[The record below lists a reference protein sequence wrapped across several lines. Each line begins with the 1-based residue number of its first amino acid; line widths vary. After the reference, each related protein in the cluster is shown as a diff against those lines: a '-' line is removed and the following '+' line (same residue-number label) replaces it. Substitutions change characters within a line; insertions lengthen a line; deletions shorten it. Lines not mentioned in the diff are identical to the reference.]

1 MTTEAEQTFE
11 ASNSD
16 LQDGESL
23 ELDAELLDAELDE
36 ESLLNLGKVSPPAP
50 AATQEQA
57 PAPQSKEPATEP
69 KVAVDPERI
78 RQLLTEITTLQTQL
92 EERKNT
98 YLRLSAD
105 FENFRKRTVREK
117 EELDEKSRGKLIQKL
132 LPVVDDFERAQI
144 QIVPKND
151 GEASIHKSYQS
162 VYKQLLKCLKDQGVE
177 RMDTVGHGFDPNFHE
192 AISQEPSPEHEEG
205 LVSEELRPGYL
216 LGDNVLRHALVK
228 VSSGKVGPS

>member
-11 ASNSD
+11 TSNSD
-16 LQDGESL
+16 LPDGESL

-36 ESLLNLGKVSPPAP
+36 ESLLNLGKGSFAAEPVVAEASPQP
-50 AATQEQA
+50 
-57 PAPQSKEPATEP
+57 SKEPPAEQ

-78 RQLLTEITTLQTQL
+78 RQLLTEITTLQAQL
-92 EERKNT
+92 DERKNT

-105 FENFRKRTVREK
+105 FENFRKRTSREK
-117 EELDEKSRGKLIQKL
+117 EELDEKARGKLIQKL

-144 QIVPKND
+144 QIVPKTD

-177 RMDTVGHGFDPNFHE
+177 RMDTVGHSFDPNYHE
-192 AISQEPSPEHEEG
+192 AISQEPSPDHEEG

-216 LGDNVLRHALVK
+216 FGDNVLRHALVK